1 MKGGGATGTGS
12 GGTRSAIARAFACD
26 DELAGTIASMGHE
39 APLARGCVL
48 WPLPD
53 RDETTLILAGRAQEV
68 AYGHDGSML
77 QLSVLGA
84 GDFYGSLIGSGEGD
98 VAQTEAMSDGRGA
111 HFATPALV
119 RLMDSYGA
127 VARAIN
133 RQLAARLVALRRRM
147 VEATL
152 LSVTGRICAELL
164 RRAAG
169 SEDRTIRPMPVM
181 SELAISVRST
191 RETVSRT
198 VSLLEKRGIVRRT
211 EGGLEIVA
219 PHRLEEQIY

>member
-1 MKGGGATGTGS
+1 MTAGGVIGENS
-12 GGTRSAIARAFACD
+12 GLRGAIAGAFACD
-26 DELAGTIASMGHE
+26 DQLATTIATLAHEGHL
-39 APLARGCVL
+39 PRGAVL

-53 RDETTLILAGRAQEV
+53 RDETTLIVSGRAQEV

-84 GDFYGSLIGSGEGD
+84 GDFYGALMGSSEGD
-98 VAQTEAMSDGRGA
+98 MAQTEALSEGRGA
-111 HFATPALV
+111 HFTTPALV
-119 RLMDSYGA
+119 RLMESYGT

-152 LSVTGRICAELL
+152 LSVTGRVCAELL
-164 RRAAG
+164 RRSAG
-169 SEDRTIRPMPVM
+169 LDDRTIRPMPVM

-198 VSLLEKRGIVRRT
+198 VSLLEKRGLVRRA

-219 PHRLEEQIY
+219 PRRLEEMVY

>member
-1 MKGGGATGTGS
+1 MTTGGAKGLRS
-12 GGTRSAIARAFACD
+12 AGTRAAIASAFGCD
-26 DELAGTIASMGHE
+26 DQLAGTIASLSHE
-39 APLARGCVL
+39 APLARGSVL

-53 RDETTLILAGRAQEV
+53 RDETTLILAGRVQEV

-77 QLSVLGA
+77 QLSVLGT
-84 GDFYGSLIGSGEGD
+84 GDFYGSLMGSGEGD
-98 VAQTEAMSDGRGA
+98 AVQTEATSDGRGA
-111 HFATPALV
+111 HFASPALM

-133 RQLAARLVALRRRM
+133 RQLAARLISLRRRM

-152 LSVTGRICAELL
+152 LSVTGRVCAELL
-164 RRAAG
+164 RRSTG
-169 SEDRTIRPMPVM
+169 SDDRIIRPMPVM

-198 VSLLEKRGIVRRT
+198 VSLLEKRGLVRRT
-211 EGGLEIVA
+211 EAGLEIVA
-219 PHRLEEQIY
+219 PHRLEQLVY

>member
-1 MKGGGATGTGS
+1 MTAGS
-12 GGTRSAIARAFACD
+12 ARAVIADAFACND
-26 DELAGTIASMGHE
+26 QLAGTIAALAHE
-39 APLARGCVL
+39 APLARGAVL

-53 RDETTLILAGRAQEV
+53 RDETTLILSGRAQEV

-84 GDFYGSLIGSGEGD
+84 GDLYGPLMGSGEGD
-98 VAQTEAMSDGRGA
+98 AAQTEALSDGRGA
-111 HFATPALV
+111 HFTTPALV
-119 RLMDSYGA
+119 RLMDSYG
-127 VARAIN
+127 VIARAIN

-152 LSVTGRICAELL
+152 LSVTGRVCAELL
-164 RRAAG
+164 RRSAG
-169 SEDRTIRPMPVM
+169 LEDRTIRPMPVM

-198 VSLLEKRGIVRRT
+198 VSQLEKRGLVRRAS
-211 EGGLEIVA
+211 GGLEIVA
-219 PHRLEEQIY
+219 PHRLEELVY